1 MRPQPEESKYLD
13 ALREVIDPEL
23 RFDVVSLGFI
33 YGISVDDD
41 KLCTVDMT
49 LTIMGCPLS
58 DFLYEQIRSALVVFD
73 EIVEVKV
80 NMVWEPAW
88 SKDNL
93 SQEIKMQ
100 LGIH

>member
-1 MRPQPEESKYLD
+1 MPQPPESKYLD
-13 ALREVIDPEL
+13 ALRTVIDPEL

-33 YGISVDDD
+33 YNIQIDED

-58 DFLYEQIRSALVVFD
+58 NFLYEQIRAALVVFD

-80 NMVWEPAW
+80 NLVWEPAW
-88 SKDNL
+88 SRDNL
-93 SQEIKMQ
+93 SPEIKMQ
-100 LGIH
+100 LGIY